1 MNSLHLVAGI
11 PSHRTPY
18 AAKPITFH
26 VPRFR
31 PENFAALLPCLAAA
45 RVLRVTFAAQKEMG
59 KLLPFGLKHDAL
71 S

>member
-31 PENFAALLPCLAAA
+31 PENFAALLPCRCRCPCPSCNVRRAEGDGK
-45 RVLRVTFAAQKEMG
+45 TFTFWVEA
-59 KLLPFGLKHDAL
+59 
-71 S
+71 